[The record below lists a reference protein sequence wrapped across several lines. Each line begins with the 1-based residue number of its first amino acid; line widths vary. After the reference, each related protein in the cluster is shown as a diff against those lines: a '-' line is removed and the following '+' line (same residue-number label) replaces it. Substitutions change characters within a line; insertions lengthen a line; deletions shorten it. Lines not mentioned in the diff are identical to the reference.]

1 MQRMARMGFGT
12 SFACVI
18 FPLLAALGVSLRFLP
33 DIAARDLN
41 NPDSY
46 MRLVRLRDMLD
57 SHATLFAVSRDGSG
71 HGTILHWSHLLDSLL
86 YLLSLPFRLVLP
98 QADALYAAALLF
110 GPLNIAAAAFAACW
124 AAAPFADRKW
134 LFLGGL
140 LAAISPAIASY
151 GVAGVVH
158 HHIAAVL
165 AATMCWGWA
174 ARLIAGAAPPS
185 VGIAPPAAGIAPPSA
200 GVAPP
205 SAGVA
210 PPSAGFA
217 PPAAGIALGA
227 WAAVGIWFTPES
239 VPVTAMGLAALG
251 LAWIVSPHRP
261 AIAQSLALAGA
272 SFAAITTL
280 AWLADPPAEG
290 LAAPDIDRLSA
301 LFAGM
306 ALAAAAIGAGL
317 WLAHPFVRTIP
328 ARAAAASAIALTCA
342 AAWAWVFR
350 DALLRSNLA
359 VPDEDW
365 HVFFDFTMEMLPVAN
380 AWQAIHYLLTGGL
393 AAALACVLAVRH
405 RSALLDFAAI
415 CALALAAAGWKHV
428 RFAAY
433 PEIAGAIALP
443 IALTLLHRA
452 SPAWPPIGQSLARI
466 AVILLF
472 FQVPYAVEVAGLT
485 GTPDA
490 AAPACKPAAA
500 AAILASHP
508 GAIVLTEANDTPEL
522 LYRTRIRT
530 VGSLY
535 HRNIPAFLRLRAA
548 WRSPPSDT
556 VPAAVSLTEAS
567 LILACASPRRSAV
580 MEGLAGSGLLDQVRM
595 NDPPAWLRR
604 IAENPAS
611 GHVLYEIAR

>member
-1 MQRMARMGFGT
+1 MDADRTRVTTMQRMARMGFGT
-12 SFACVI
+12 SFACAI

-57 SHATLFAVSRDGSG
+57 THATLFAVSRDGSG

-86 YLLSLPFRLVLP
+86 YVLSLPFRLVLP

-140 LAAISPAIASY
+140 LAAVSPAIASY

-174 ARLIAGAAPPS
+174 ARLIAGAAPP
-185 VGIAPPAAGIAPPSA
+185 
-200 GVAPP
+200 
-205 SAGVA
+205 
-210 PPSAGFA
+210 F
-217 PPAAGIALGA
+217 AGIALGV

-261 AIAQSLALAGA
+261 VIAQSLALAGA
-272 SFAAITTL
+272 SFAVATTL
-280 AWLADPPAEG
+280 AWLADPPAAG

-306 ALAAAAIGAGL
+306 AFAAASIGVAL
-317 WLAHPFVRTIP
+317 WLAHPFVRTVL
-328 ARAAAASAIALTCA
+328 ARAATACAIALACA
-342 AAWAWVFR
+342 AIWAWTFR

-359 VPDEDW
+359 VAAEDW

-380 AWQAIHYLLTGGL
+380 VWQAVYYLLTGGL
-393 AAALACVLAVRH
+393 AAALAGVLAVRH
-405 RSALLDFAAI
+405 LSVLLGFAAI

-452 SPAWPPIGQSLARI
+452 SPAWPPIRQSLARI

-485 GTPDA
+485 ATPDGNAA
-490 AAPACKPAAA
+490 AAPPCKPAAA
-500 AAILASHP
+500 AAMLASHP

-522 LYRTRIRT
+522 LYRTPIRT

-548 WRSPPSDT
+548 WRSAPSDT
-556 VPAAVSLTEAS
+556 VPAAVRQTEAS
-567 LILACASPRRSAV
+567 LILSCVSPRRSAV
-580 MEGLAGSGLLDQVRM
+580 MEGLAGPGLLDQMRV
-595 NDPPAWLRR
+595 NDPPAWAHR

>member
-1 MQRMARMGFGT
+1 MGFGT

-46 MRLVRLRDMLD
+46 MRVVRLRDMLD
-57 SHATLFAVSRDGSG
+57 MHATLFAVSRDGSG

-140 LAAISPAIASY
+140 LAAVSPAIASY

-174 ARLIAGAAPPS
+174 ARLIAGA
-185 VGIAPPAAGIAPPSA
+185 GPPAAGTSPTSA
-200 GVAPP
+200 GATPP
-205 SAGVA
+205 
-210 PPSAGFA
+210 F
-217 PPAAGIALGA
+217 AGIALGI

-261 AIAQSLALAGA
+261 TIAQGLALAGV
-272 SFAAITTL
+272 SFAATTTL
-280 AWLADPPAEG
+280 AWLADPPATG
-290 LAAPDIDRLSA
+290 PAAPDIDRLSA

-306 ALAAAAIGAGL
+306 ALAAASIGVAL
-317 WLAHPFVRTIP
+317 WLVHPFVRTIP

-342 AAWAWVFR
+342 ATWAWTFR

-359 VPDEDW
+359 VPAEDW

-380 AWQAIHYLLTGGL
+380 VWQAVYYLLTGGL

-405 RSALLDFAAI
+405 RSVLLGFAAI

-452 SPAWPPIGQSLARI
+452 SPAWPPIRQSLARI

-485 GTPDA
+485 ATPDENAA
-490 AAPACKPAAA
+490 AAPSCKPAAA
-500 AAILASHP
+500 AAMLASHP

-522 LYRTRIRT
+522 LYRTPIRT

-548 WRSPPSDT
+548 WRSAPSDT
-556 VPAAVSLTEAS
+556 VPAAVRETEAS

-580 MEGLAGSGLLDQVRM
+580 MEGLAGPGLLDRM
-595 NDPPAWLRR
+595 RANDPPAWVHR